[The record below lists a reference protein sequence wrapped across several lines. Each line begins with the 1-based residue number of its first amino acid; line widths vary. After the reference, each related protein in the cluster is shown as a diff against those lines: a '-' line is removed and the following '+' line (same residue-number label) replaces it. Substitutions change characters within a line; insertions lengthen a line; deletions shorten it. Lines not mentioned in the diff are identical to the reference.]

1 MPRLQRST
9 AHGVHALPQTPQG
22 QLPNGRDT
30 NGPQK
35 REKRARGLS
44 KTIQGKA
51 KDRARPYSGAERGN
65 TSQRKIFRN
74 KNILSREARKLRT
87 TRAPNAG

>member
-9 AHGVHALPQTPQG
+9 AHGVLALPNTRRD

-35 REKRARGLS
+35 REKRARRLS
-44 KTIQGKA
+44 KTIQGRA
-51 KDRARPYSGAERGN
+51 KDRARPYSGAEPGN
-65 TSQRKIFRN
+65 TSQRKYF
-74 KNILSREARKLRT
+74 ET
-87 TRAPNAG
+87 TTY